1 MSRQAIAHGTIC
13 LMQAGGR
20 SAEAI
25 SCADGIAGRGL
36 WSRGIWVVLQAGTLE
51 KVLLLTG
58 GVLCSNLLAVD
69 ALYRHAFIVLCVE
82 TIRSA
87 YLVTVTG
94 NSNSNAVY
102 NTVNTEGDNTFG
114 LELDKRRMDVLVD
127 GPTHTLLYLV
137 LTGCS

>member
-69 ALYRHAFIVLCVE
+69 ALYRHAFIVL
-82 TIRSA
+82 
-87 YLVTVTG
+87 
-94 NSNSNAVY
+94 
-102 NTVNTEGDNTFG
+102 FG
-114 LELDKRRMDVLVD
+114 LELDKRRVDVLVNC
-127 GPTHTLLYLV
+127 PTHILPYLV
-137 LTGCS
+137 LPGCS